1 MCSSL
6 VQLAPGSRDLSQA
19 EKRITVMLYKA
30 EQIPKMTTIFT
41 RAQPVITSGS
51 GCPGN
56 FKCPD
61 SGLPVFFLPGLRT
74 FNTFKVQEKP

>member
-61 SGLPVFFLPGLRT
+61 SGLPFFLITGLRT
-74 FNTFKVQEKP
+74 YQSFRNGEKP

>member
-30 EQIPKMTTIFT
+30 EQIPKMTTILTQNDNF
-41 RAQPVITSGS
+41 VH
-51 GCPGN
+51 PGQ
-56 FKCPD
+56 F
-61 SGLPVFFLPGLRT
+61 
-74 FNTFKVQEKP
+74 